1 MKTAVFTVPEQRLGD
16 LASKLTEIYKAAD
29 RVGVPRPQVV
39 MGERTEHVQTDPV
52 SGYVTRKWADF
63 EVTVTF
69 EPVKLAGWTL
79 RGVLDHDSVPG
90 SVVLRTVPGQEELP
104 ESYRSATNV
113 CDHCGTA
120 RRRLET
126 FVLLHEDGSY
136 KQVGRQCLRDFLGID
151 PEAMLRWVTFVRD
164 LSGGADE
171 DYFADG
177 GRAVY
182 RTGIEY
188 FLAVTSLLVRRQG
201 WVSRSVAR
209 ERGEQGSPVRATADD
224 AMEYIF
230 GTGRIAAEFRKEVG
244 DPTEFDNR
252 RAAEA
257 LAWVRGMADAKGLS
271 EYLYNLVTVTKGDT
285 VEIANFGLLASAIA
299 AFQRAQEKAEQR
311 ARENA
316 GRTPSQFVGEVG
328 KREVFTVTV
337 KSVKTYDGDFGVRT
351 MVRFED
357 AAGNTLVWWTGEV
370 GVVYNEHGVGTDQSE
385 FEEGQTY
392 TVKATVKKHENYKGF
407 NQTVVSR
414 VAKHVEKPKTVRK
427 PRTRKAA
434 VATEAVTGS
443 PSDKAVWE
451 AGEWHEPQGS
461 TTVAA

>member
-1 MKTAVFTVPEQRLGD
+1 MTKAVFTVPEQRLGD

-29 RVGVPRPQVV
+29 RVGVARPQVV

-52 SGYVTRKWADF
+52 SGYVIRKWADF
-63 EVTVTF
+63 GVTVTF

-90 SVVLRTVPGQEELP
+90 SVVLRTVPGQDELP
-104 ESYRSATNV
+104 ETYRTATNV

-164 LSGGADE
+164 ISAGADE
-171 DYFADG
+171 DYYAEG
-177 GRAVY
+177 GRHVY
-182 RTGIEY
+182 RTGVEY

-209 ERGEQGSPVRATADD
+209 ERGETGDVVRATADD
-224 AMEYIF
+224 VTEYIF
-230 GTGRIAAEFRKEVG
+230 GTGKIAEDFRKEVG
-244 DPTEFDNR
+244 DLTDFDNR

-257 LAWVRGMADAKGLS
+257 LAWVRGMASTSGLS

-285 VEIANFGLLASAIA
+285 VEMANFGLVASAIA

-328 KREVFTVTV
+328 KREVFTATV
-337 KSVKTYDGDFGVRT
+337 KSVKTFDSDFGVRT

-370 GVVYNEHGVGTDQSE
+370 AMAYTPDGVGTGEAE
-385 FEEGQTY
+385 FAEGQTY
-392 TVKATVKKHENYKGF
+392 TVKATVKKHETYKGF

-414 VAKHVEKPKTVRK
+414 VAKHIEKPKTVRK
-427 PRTRKAA
+427 PRAKKTGQAQ
-434 VATEAVTGS
+434 VAGS
-443 PSDKAVWE
+443 PSSNAVWE
-451 AGEWHEPQGS
+451 AGGWHEPQGS
-461 TTVAA
+461 TSVAA